1 MGYHRLCVKG
11 KQSLWNFP
19 RYKSATQLVLLLS
32 CIVVVFSPQHLPADS
47 ESPITSF
54 SQEEQDQNRQA
65 DALHQQALILLKN
78 GDYREALP
86 PAQKAVQLRESL
98 FGATHP
104 KVAETLNTLG
114 LVHHHLVDIE
124 KARSAHERAL
134 HIRETISGDQNTEV
148 GESLTHLSRVWV
160 SKGEFS
166 KAQEMLKRALR
177 IREQN
182 FGSQHMAVAE
192 TLMYL
197 AMVQGLQMNL
207 DEALATQAR
216 AVQIFDQNPQAPTIE
231 HSMALTSYGV
241 ILSRNGEF
249 AKGKPLI
256 ERALLLQEGSL
267 GPTHPIVARTLDSL
281 AELETKMG
289 HPEAALPLAK
299 RALQIREERLGPEH
313 PETSASLNTLG
324 NLYRKQGDLQQAAK
338 SFQRALAIVEQ
349 SVGPVH
355 PVVAANLL
363 NLGEINRQMG
373 NLSAAREMFS
383 RALKIQET
391 TLGPQHNDVATTLTR
406 LARVASS
413 QDDYSQAEALL
424 ARAVSIREKALGD
437 THPDLA
443 LLLNELARVKH
454 RQGQLT
460 EARPHYERARQIYL
474 GVSRLNKDLDD
485 VTFSRLHQQGIASL
499 QDYALLLAQL
509 SQQGAENTKAPSTV
523 TDGFLVAEQARG
535 WLVQAAVAKAMARKQ
550 ARHSSDVE
558 LAKHIDDLR
567 RRRQDLWGTLHVL
580 YGQASQDS
588 SHLEKISA
596 VKREV
601 QEVQQ
606 SLKKGLVNLEASFP
620 KYAELAFPK
629 PQDLPAIQALLE
641 PGEALISFFA
651 WEHMLQIWMVR
662 PGHPPV
668 FYNSGIS
675 KTKISTL
682 VTQVR
687 ASLGSAKRPFD
698 VQGAH
703 QLYQWLLQPLEPHL
717 SGVKN
722 VIIIPDEVLLPLPF
736 SALITEAKGPGYDH
750 LSQLPS
756 SSLGLTDS
764 SFSAYTK
771 VAWLIKRFPITVVP
785 SASAFKLLRQSA
797 RGSKNFGDRFIGFG
811 DPIFSGEGQKRGGK
825 MPTLK
830 ESRKAFDQLRMMNAL
845 PGTQQELLAIARTLH
860 VDPKTNLFLRN
871 RATETQVRQLLDS
884 GRLGN
889 TQVLSFATHGLLAG
903 QLTGLVE
910 PALVLTIPARPTQV
924 DDGLLT
930 MGEILD
936 IELPQVEWVI
946 LSACNTAGDDGSGQG
961 LTGLARAFFFAGAK
975 ALLVSH
981 WSVDDRATQALMT
994 ETFRLFGQDSTVSKS
1009 AALRDAMLAVMAQG
1023 EKGTFPYFSHPYA
1036 WAPFFLVGEGAREL

>member
-1 MGYHRLCVKG
+1 M
-11 KQSLWNFP
+11 
-19 RYKSATQLVLLLS
+19 
-32 CIVVVFSPQHLPADS
+32 
-47 ESPITSF
+47 
-54 SQEEQDQNRQA
+54 
-65 DALHQQALILLKN
+65 LLKK
-78 GDYREALP
+78 GDYREALL
-86 PAQKAVQLRESL
+86 PARKAVRLRESL
-98 FGATHP
+98 FGAAHL

-114 LVHHHLVDIE
+114 LIHHHLVDTE
-124 KARSAHERAL
+124 NARSAHERAL
-134 HIRETISGDQNTEV
+134 QIRETLGGNQNTEI
-148 GESLTHLSRVWV
+148 GESLTHLSRVWI

-166 KAQEMLKRALR
+166 KAREMLERAVR

-182 FGSQHMAVAE
+182 FGSQHVSVAE

-197 AMVQGLQMNL
+197 GMVKGLQMDL
-207 DEALATQAR
+207 ESALATQAR
-216 AVQIFDQNPQAPTIE
+216 AVQIYNQNPQAPTIE

-289 HPEAALPLAK
+289 HPGAALPLAK
-299 RALQIREERLGPEH
+299 RALQIRENRFGPDH

-324 NLYRKQGDLQQAAK
+324 NLYWKQGDLQHAAK

-349 SVGPVH
+349 SIGPVH

-363 NLGEINRQMG
+363 SLGEINRQMG

-406 LARVASS
+406 LARVANS
-413 QDDYSQAEALL
+413 QEDYSQAEALL
-424 ARAVSIREKALGD
+424 TRAISIREEMLGD
-437 THPDLA
+437 AHPDLA
-443 LLLNELARVKH
+443 LFLNELARVKH
-454 RQGQLT
+454 RQGQLAG
-460 EARPHYERARQIYL
+460 ARPHYERARRIYQT
-474 GVSRLNKDLDD
+474 VSRLNKDLDD
-485 VTFSRLHQQGIASL
+485 VTFSRLHRQGIASL

-509 SQQGAENTKAPSTV
+509 SQQGAENTKDSSTV

-567 RRRQDLWGTLHVL
+567 RRRQKLWGTLHVL
-580 YGQASQDS
+580 YGQASQNS

-596 VKREV
+596 VKKEV

-606 SLKKGLVNLEASFP
+606 SLEKGLVNLEASFP

-629 PQDLPAIQALLE
+629 PLDLPEIQALLK
-641 PGEALISFFA
+641 PGEALISFFS

-662 PGHPPV
+662 PGHSPV

-675 KTKISTL
+675 KTTIANL

-703 QLYQWLLQPLEPHL
+703 QLYQWLFQPLEPHL

-736 SALITEAKGPGYDH
+736 SALITEANGPGYDH
-750 LSQLPS
+750 LSRLPPS
-756 SSLGLTDS
+756 TPGLTDS
-764 SFSAYTK
+764 GFSAYTK

-785 SASAFKLLRQSA
+785 SASAFKLLRQA
-797 RGSKNFGDRFIGFG
+797 VQVSKKSGDRFIGFG
-811 DPIFSGEGQKRGGK
+811 DPVFSGDGRKRGGK
-825 MPTLK
+825 MPALK
-830 ESRKAFDQLRMMNAL
+830 ESRKAFEQLRMMNAL
-845 PGTQQELLAIARTLH
+845 PGTQLELRAIAKTLD
-860 VDPKTNLFLRN
+860 VNPETNLYLQS
-871 RATETQVRQLLDS
+871 RATETQVRLLSNS

-910 PALVLTIPARPTQV
+910 PALVLTLPERPTLE

-930 MGEILD
+930 MSEILD
-936 IELPQVEWVI
+936 FRLPQVEWVI

-994 ETFRLFGQDSTVSKS
+994 ETFRLFGQDSTISKS
-1009 AALRDAMLAVMAQG
+1009 AALREAMLAVMLQG
-1023 EKGTFPYFSHPYA
+1023 ENGTFPYFSHPYA
-1036 WAPFFLVGEGAREL
+1036 WAPFFLVGEGD